1 MLPSSSATTAPAHPA
16 ILGKRPRRERGG
28 KNQRRDTYRPA
39 LPGGDWGSSPAQP
52 AAPYACPSQP
62 NHPPRG
68 WTPPTS
74 AAPMPPL
81 LRAHPAPCVHSA
93 PPPPLSNH
101 RHWVKPGLE
110 FHGNPHGAPRP
121 ALPGAMRP
129 PPGALRPIPPGAA
142 RPAQHAGPR
151 PPCPPGAAR
160 PPFPADSRP
169 APCARSDSRPA
180 PRAPPARRPAPT
192 QQQQPWATETKRTA
206 SRAETA
212 WRSVRSFSHE
222 EWWITEENRR

>member
-1 MLPSSSATTAPAHPA
+1 MTGSSQRTRVWVTIYYLLTTYFGNQPLLLSLPMLPSSSSPAPAPAHPTVQ
-16 ILGKRPRRERGG
+16 GKRPRRERGG
-28 KNQRRDTYRPA
+28 KNQRRSTYRPA

-68 WTPPTS
+68 WTPPTP
-74 AAPMPPL
+74 AAPMPL
-81 LRAHPAPCVHSA
+81 LRAHPAPCPCVHSA

-129 PPGALRPIPPGAA
+129 PPGALRPTPPGAA

-151 PPCPPGAAR
+151 PPCAPTLPRRQPPGALR
-160 PPFPADSRP
+160 PLRQPPGAPRSSCP
-169 APCARSDSRPA
+169 APCALA
-180 PRAPPARRPAPT
+180 A
-192 QQQQPWATETKRTA
+192 ATA
-206 SRAETA
+206 A
-212 WRSVRSFSHE
+212 VG
-222 EWWITEENRR
+222 

>member
-1 MLPSSSATTAPAHPA
+1 MLPSSSSAAPAPAHPTVQ
-16 ILGKRPRRERGG
+16 GKRPRRERGG
-28 KNQRRDTYRPA
+28 KNQRRNTYRPA

-74 AAPMPPL
+74 AAPMPL

-169 APCARSDSRPA
+169 GPA
-180 PRAPPARRPAPT
+180 PAQTAARRPALPL
-192 QQQQPWATETKRTA
+192 PGAPRPRSSSSS
-206 SRAETA
+206 SRGLAGREQVGLLGEGA
-212 WRSVRSFSHE
+212 LDLEHFH
-222 EWWITEENRR
+222 

>member
-1 MLPSSSATTAPAHPA
+1 MLPSSSSAAPAPAHPTVQ
-16 ILGKRPRRERGG
+16 GKRPRRERGG
-28 KNQRRDTYRPA
+28 KNQRRSTYRPA

-74 AAPMPPL
+74 AAPMPL

-129 PPGALRPIPPGAA
+129 PPGALRPVPPGVA

-151 PPCPPGAAR
+151 PRVGWPRQWPLWMLALRRPPLAAAR
-160 PPFPADSRP
+160 P
-169 APCARSDSRPA
+169 
-180 PRAPPARRPAPT
+180 
-192 QQQQPWATETKRTA
+192 
-206 SRAETA
+206 SRARFMCSGLVTMLHETA
-212 WRSVRSFSHE
+212 LLHFESDLD
-222 EWWITEENRR
+222 

>member
-1 MLPSSSATTAPAHPA
+1 MRTRKRLTYFLLLLGNQPLLLSLPMLPSSSAAPAPAHPTV
-16 ILGKRPRRERGG
+16 LGKRPRRERGG
-28 KNQRRDTYRPA
+28 KNRRRDTYRPA

-74 AAPMPPL
+74 AAPMPL

-93 PPPPLSNH
+93 PPPSLSNH

-129 PPGALRPIPPGAA
+129 PPGALRPIPPGVA

-160 PPFPADSRP
+160 PPFPADRRT
-169 APCARSDSRPA
+169 AA
-180 PRAPPARRPAPT
+180 RAPPARRLAPM
-192 QQQQPWATETKRTA
+192 QQQQRDE
-206 SRAETA
+206 
-212 WRSVRSFSHE
+212 
-222 EWWITEENRR
+222 